1 MGQHV
6 VIHAFSFSLLLQAVQ
21 ILNGAVILAL
31 GGFMHSVQNLSHPS
45 SYFFFSV
52 VYTGYSTWGA
62 IFVSS
67 QIPLTEYHFLAA
79 ATRNVLGQLFPHV
92 LGVAW

>member
-1 MGQHV
+1 MV
-6 VIHAFSFSLLLQAVQ
+6 VHAFSFSLLSQVVQ

-31 GGFMHSVQNLSHPS
+31 GGLMHSLQNLSYPS
-45 SYFFFSV
+45 NYLLFSV

-62 IFVSS
+62 IFVSI
-67 QIPLTEYHFLAA
+67 QIPLTAYFLATT
-79 ATRNVLGQLFPHV
+79 TRNVLWQLFPQI